1 MFAEQIVETSG
12 KSFVGKLVEAKPS
25 SIHAPGPGSYKNV
38 VKPLK
43 NNFKFSMG
51 GKLEDIASKKANFA
65 PGPGNYDPTILARS
79 APRTKFGSSQRTVEN
94 ERETK

>member
-1 MFAEQIVETSG
+1 
-12 KSFVGKLVEAKPS
+12 
-25 SIHAPGPGSYKNV
+25 
-38 VKPLK
+38 
-43 NNFKFSMG
+43 MG

-65 PGPGNYDPTILARS
+65 PGPGNYNPTILATS